1 MRLRMS
7 RRIRGEDFWKWTE
20 ACQVQVH
27 VLFHRNVP
35 RGIYR
40 YIYNTFV
47 PEVRTLQGFIL
58 DLVCGPPWLLELL
71 PTISPVPTSIL
82 KFVKNPDPP
91 PPPPATESTPRRPF
105 SLPINLRNFQ
115 LSRWKNRLPFLSTRK
130 DDTKRREKKE
140 REKKQID

>member
-1 MRLRMS
+1 MEKIFES
-7 RRIRGEDFWKWTE
+7 GRRHARYRFTFYFIVTCHE
-20 ACQVQVH
+20 VYI
-27 VLFHRNVP
+27 
-35 RGIYR
+35 GI

-82 KFVKNPDPP
+82 KFVKNPDPS
-91 PPPPATESTPRRPF
+91 PPPATESTPRRPF